1 MIIPELVRVG
11 SVFYEVKTQE
21 TPIVINGVQCLG
33 YCNYFNHTI
42 MLDLSMSDEQTMEQ
56 TFYHELVHAMLYER
70 KINLEAMGLS
80 NAQMEEVVEA
90 MGIALHQVLLDNPD
104 LTLTAEEFDAKYPPE
119 EEAEIVDVEKERQV
133 APKTTE
139 VKQIDTKTTEE

>member
-11 SVFYEVKTQE
+11 STFYQVKTQD
-21 TPIVINGVQCLG
+21 TPIVMNGVQCLG
-33 YCNYFNHTI
+33 YCDYMSHTI
-42 MLDLSMSDEQTMEQ
+42 MLDLTMSDEQTMEQ
-56 TFYHELVHAMLYER
+56 TFCHELVHALMFER

-80 NAQMEEVVEA
+80 NTQMEEVVDNL
-90 MGIALHQVLLDNPD
+90 GIALHQVLLDNPD
-104 LTLTAEEFDAKYPPE
+104 ITLTPEEYDAKYPPE
-119 EEAEIVDVEKERQV
+119 EEAEIVDVEKERQA

>member
-104 LTLTAEEFDAKYPPE
+104 LTLTAEEFDTKYPPE
-119 EEAEIVDVEKERQV
+119 QEAEIVDVEKERRAASKV
-133 APKTTE
+133 KDAKEVEPK
-139 VKQIDTKTTEE
+139 VKEE

>member
-11 SVFYEVKTQE
+11 SVFYQVKTQD
-21 TPIVINGVQCLG
+21 TPIVMNGVQCLG
-33 YCNYFNHTI
+33 YCDYMSHTI
-42 MLDLSMSDEQTMEQ
+42 MLDLTMSDEQTMEQ
-56 TFYHELVHAMLYER
+56 TFCHELVHALMFER

-80 NAQMEEVVEA
+80 NTQMEEVVDNL
-90 MGIALHQVLLDNPD
+90 GIALHQVLLDNPD
-104 LTLTAEEFDAKYPPE
+104 ITLTPEEYDAKYPPE
-119 EEAEIVDVEKERQV
+119 EEAEIVDVEKERQA

>member
-21 TPIVINGVQCLG
+21 TPIVINEVQCLG

-42 MLDLSMSDEQTMEQ
+42 MLDLNMSDEQTMEQ

-70 KINLEAMGLS
+70 KINLEAMGLG
-80 NAQMEEVVEA
+80 NTQMEEVVDSL
-90 MGIALHQVLLDNPD
+90 GIALHQVLLDNRD
-104 LTLTAEEFDAKYPPE
+104 IALTPNEFDAKYPPQE
-119 EEAEIVDVEKERQV
+119 
-133 APKTTE
+133 PE
-139 VKQIDTKTTEE
+139 VKEE

>member
-104 LTLTAEEFDAKYPPE
+104 LTLTAEEFDTKYPQQQDPIE
-119 EEAEIVDVEKERQV
+119 EVKQA

>member
-104 LTLTAEEFDAKYPPE
+104 LTLTAEEFDAKYPPVEDGIE
-119 EEAEIVDVEKERQV
+119 EVKQA
-133 APKTTE
+133 APKVTE
-139 VKQIDTKTTEE
+139 VKQVEPKVKEE